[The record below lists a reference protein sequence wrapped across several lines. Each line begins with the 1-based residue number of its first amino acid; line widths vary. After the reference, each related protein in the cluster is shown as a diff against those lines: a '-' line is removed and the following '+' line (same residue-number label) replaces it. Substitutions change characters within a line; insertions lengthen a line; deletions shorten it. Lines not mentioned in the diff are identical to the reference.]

1 MAAAVQR
8 IAIEAERHRF
18 TFRQTRRTVPITFSM
33 ILVQAS
39 ERRSSFGPVVLQLA
53 VCAPAPVTRF
63 PGPAPGACFAGSHSP
78 WPPPFAPPAPQ
89 PVARLCSS
97 ASSLLWRSL
106 TSLARSPLATAPR
119 LPNADQMATL
129 PLVRPGISRFP
140 PKELRHMP
148 GSSTPPS
155 RQTLAIARLVVLPS
169 AFETASALGML
180 RFRGSMAGLCP
191 PLPTLRRRPCE
202 RQRTAWGRCGSLVLH
217 RIGLSPITPCRS
229 PGALRIISGGL
240 GKLVGPSV
248 DDGMAIDVVDAGDDA
263 LLEFVL

>member
-1 MAAAVQR
+1 MQVLDPTIEVRFVIPPGQPIHSRRRFSLKCEECQPEQFDAEMVQ
-8 IAIEAERHRF
+8 ERGEPF
-18 TFRQTRRTVPITFSM
+18 LLPLSCS
-33 ILVQAS
+33 L
-39 ERRSSFGPVVLQLA
+39 PL
-53 VCAPAPVTRF
+53 CAPAPVTRF

-106 TSLARSPLATAPR
+106 TSKARSPLATAPR

-155 RQTLAIARLVVLPS
+155 RQTLAIARLVVLP
-169 AFETASALGML
+169 
-180 RFRGSMAGLCP
+180 
-191 PLPTLRRRPCE
+191 
-202 RQRTAWGRCGSLVLH
+202 
-217 RIGLSPITPCRS
+217 
-229 PGALRIISGGL
+229 
-240 GKLVGPSV
+240 
-248 DDGMAIDVVDAGDDA
+248 
-263 LLEFVL
+263 